1 MGTFLTVVMT
11 LLLLAA
17 IATVIVGIL
26 IYNGL
31 IQVKHNVDQA
41 WANIDVLLKQRHDE
55 LPKLLETVKSYM
67 IYERDLMNRLTE
79 LRAQTGRGGSDPA
92 TLAAENAL
100 SAGLGRL
107 FAVAENY
114 PELKAN
120 QNFLQLQSRI
130 SAIEEQIAHRREFYN
145 EAVNIN
151 NVRME
156 QIPDRFLSGMAR
168 LTPRALFEATPQEKS
183 DVRIAEGLR
192 LS

>member
-17 IATVIVGIL
+17 IAIVIFGII

-31 IQVKHNVDQA
+31 IQVKHSVDQA

-55 LPKLLETVKSYM
+55 LPKLLDTVKAYM
-67 IYERDLMNRLTE
+67 VYERDLMNRLTE

-92 TLAAENAL
+92 TLAAEGAL

-130 SAIEEQIAHRREFYN
+130 SGLEEQIAHRREFYN

-151 NVRME
+151 NVRRE
-156 QIPDRFLSGMAR
+156 QVPDVLLAGVAGVTR
-168 LTPRALFEATPQEKS
+168 RALFEATPQEKA
-183 DVRIAEGLR
+183 DVSIAGALKI
-192 LS
+192 

>member
-11 LLLLAA
+11 LLLLAV
-17 IATVIVGIL
+17 IAVVIFGIM

-55 LPKLLETVKSYM
+55 LPKLLDTVKSYM
-67 IYERDLMNRLTE
+67 VYERDLMNRLTE

-92 TLAAENAL
+92 TLEAEGAL

-130 SAIEEQIAHRREFYN
+130 SGLEEQIAHRREFYN
-145 EAVNIN
+145 ESVNIN

-156 QIPDRFLSGMAR
+156 QIPDNLLAGVAG
-168 LTPRALFEATPQEKS
+168 LTRRALFAATPREKA
-183 DVRIAEGLR
+183 DVPIADALKI
-192 LS
+192 